1 VVLASMKSGSSGTRT
16 VTVTHTATGEF
27 VVERDRYVDG

>member
-1 VVLASMKSGSSGTRT
+1 MCQRPAPASRRPVRGFIDAN
-16 VTVTHTATGEF
+16 TATGQF